1 MWVNDIQN
9 KIYTIVKYRAK
20 KNLVSDYPNIEFT
33 TNVERGDPSKFP
45 SVYIHFL
52 PSMEQGVDLE
62 QNGINAFLCGVQVQV
77 TVTKE
82 MGEKACET
90 VSWEVLS
97 QFKALSFSVNMM
109 PEFIRTGNA
118 DIRQMTFRVR
128 RTIGANNNIG
138 G

>member
-1 MWVNDIQN
+1 MWVNDRQN
-9 KIYTIVKYRAK
+9 EIYTIVKYRAT
-20 KNLVSDYPNIEFT
+20 KNLTQFPNIEFT
-33 TNVERGDPSKFP
+33 TNVENAEPTSFP

-52 PSMEQGVDLE
+52 PSTERGSDLE
-62 QNGINAFLCGVQVQV
+62 LTGINAFLCGVQVQV
-77 TVTKE
+77 TVTKDI
-82 MGEKACET
+82 GDKACET

-97 QFKALSFSVNMM
+97 QFKALSFEVSMM

-118 DIRQMTFRVR
+118 DVRQMTFRVR

>member
-1 MWVNDIQN
+1 MWVNDTQN
-9 KIYTIVKYRAK
+9 KIYTIVKYRAS
-20 KNLVSDYPNIEFT
+20 KNLATQFPNIEFT
-33 TNVERGDPSKFP
+33 TNVENGEPTSFP

-52 PSMEQGVDLE
+52 PSMEQGRDLE
-62 QNGINAFLCGVQVQV
+62 CTGINGFMCGVQIQV
-77 TVTKE
+77 TVTDD

-97 QFKALSFSVNMM
+97 QFKALSFEVSMM

-118 DIRQMTFRVR
+118 DIRQEVFRVR
-128 RTIGANNNIG
+128 RTIGANNTIG

>member
-1 MWVNDIQN
+1 MWVNDAQN
-9 KIYTIVKYRAK
+9 KIYTIVKYRAS
-20 KNLVSDYPNIEFT
+20 KNLTEFPSLEFT
-33 TNVERGDPSKFP
+33 TNVESGNPTSFP
-45 SVYIHFL
+45 SVYIHFM
-52 PSMEQGVDLE
+52 PSMEQGRDLE
-62 QNGINAFLCGVQVQV
+62 CKGINGFLCGVQVQV

-82 MGEKACET
+82 QGEKACQT

-97 QFKALSFSVNMM
+97 QFKALSFEVSMM

-128 RTIGANNNIG
+128 RAIGANNTIG

>member
-1 MWVNDIQN
+1 MWVNDAQN
-9 KIYTIVKYRAK
+9 KIYTIVKYRAS
-20 KNLVSDYPNIEFT
+20 KNLTEFPSLEFT
-33 TNVERGDPSKFP
+33 TNVESGNPTSFP
-45 SVYIHFL
+45 SVYIHFM
-52 PSMEQGVDLE
+52 PSMEQGRDLE
-62 QNGINAFLCGVQVQV
+62 CTGINGFLCGVQVQV

-82 MGEKACET
+82 QGEKACQT

-97 QFKALSFSVNMM
+97 QFKALSFEVSMM

-128 RTIGANNNIG
+128 RAIGANNTIG

>member
-1 MWVNDIQN
+1 MWVNDRQN
-9 KIYTIVKYRAK
+9 EIYTIVKYRAN
-20 KNLVSDYPNIEFT
+20 KNLVDSYPNIEFT
-33 TNVERGDPSKFP
+33 TNVERGEPTKFP
-45 SVYIHFL
+45 SVYIHFM
-52 PSMEQGVDLE
+52 PSMEQGGDLE
-62 QNGINAFLCGVQVQV
+62 QNGINAFLCGVQVHV

-90 VSWEVLS
+90 VSWDVLS

-128 RTIGANNNIG
+128 RTIGANNTIG

>member
-1 MWVNDIQN
+1 MWVNDRQN
-9 KIYTIVKYRAK
+9 EIYTIVKYRAK
-20 KNLVSDYPNIEFT
+20 RNLVDDYPNIEFT
-33 TNVERGDPSKFP
+33 SNVERGEPTQFP
-45 SVYIHFL
+45 SVYIHFM
-52 PSMEQGVDLE
+52 PSTEQGGDLE
-62 QNGINAFLCGVQVQV
+62 QNGINAFLCGVQIQV

-82 MGEKACET
+82 MGEKTCET

-118 DIRQMTFRVR
+118 DIRQMVFRVR
-128 RTIGANNNIG
+128 RVIGANNNIG